1 MKKIVLAYSGGLDTS
16 VMIKWLKE
24 NYDTQ
29 IIALAVD
36 LGQEEDFK
44 SLHQKAISSGASK
57 IYIED
62 VKDEFIHQYIF
73 PALKANAVYE
83 GKYLLATALSRP
95 LIAKKLVET
104 AKKENASIVAH
115 GCTGKGNDQVRF
127 EITISALAPE
137 LEILAP
143 ARIWEFKSREEE
155 VEYAKKH
162 NIPIQGKQALQGIK
176 ENPYSIDKNLWGVS
190 IECGPLEDT
199 WVEPPEDA
207 YQITTSPQQAPK
219 EPTYLEIEFEE
230 GIPNKL
236 DNKKYAP
243 VELIQKLNTLGGRYG
258 VGRIDMVENRLVGLK
273 SREVYEAPA
282 ATILLEAHQAL
293 EALVLDRETAHFKE
307 IIALKYAEL
316 IYYGLWYSPLKDALD
331 GFVEKTQHKVTG
343 KVRVKLLS
351 GKAIVVGRE
360 SKYSQYR
367 YELATYGKEDTF
379 DHQAAAGFI
388 KIFGL
393 PYHGISKNVKT

>member
-1 MKKIVLAYSGGLDTS
+1 VKKIVLAYSGGLDTS
-16 VMIKWLKE
+16 VMITWLKE
-24 NYDTQ
+24 HYDAQ
-29 IIALAVD
+29 VIALAVD
-36 LGQEEDFK
+36 LGQEEDFER
-44 SLHQKAISSGASK
+44 LHAKAIASGASK
-57 IYIED
+57 VYIEN
-62 VKDEFIHQYIF
+62 VKDEFINHYIF

-83 GKYLLATALSRP
+83 GKYLLATSLSRP
-95 LIAKKLVET
+95 LIAKKLVEI
-104 AKKENASIVAH
+104 AKMENASTVAH

-127 EITISALAPE
+127 EVTISIFAPE

-162 NIPIQGKQALQGIK
+162 NIPVQVTK
-176 ENPYSIDKNLWGVS
+176 ESPYSIDKNLWGVS
-190 IECGPLEDT
+190 IECGPLEDP
-199 WVEPPEDA
+199 WVEPPEEA
-207 YQITTSPQQAPK
+207 FQITTSPQQSPK
-219 EPTYLEIEFEE
+219 EPTYLEIEFEK
-230 GIPNKL
+230 GIPCQL
-236 DNKKYAP
+236 DGIKYTP
-243 VELIQKLNTLGGRYG
+243 VELIQKLNDIGGRYG
-258 VGRIDMVENRLVGLK
+258 IGRIDMVENRLVGLK

-282 ATILLEAHQAL
+282 ATILFEAHKGL

-331 GFVEKTQHKVTG
+331 GFVEKTQAKVTG
-343 KVRVKLLS
+343 KVRIKLLP

-360 SKYSQYR
+360 SQFSQYS
-367 YELATYGKEDTF
+367 YKLATYGKEDIF

-393 PYHGISKNVKT
+393 PYKGIK

>member
-24 NYDTQ
+24 HYDAQ
-29 IIALAVD
+29 VIALAVD
-36 LGQEEDFK
+36 LGQEEDFER
-44 SLHQKAISSGASK
+44 LHSKAMSSGATK
-57 IYIED
+57 VYIED
-62 VKDEFIHQYIF
+62 VKDEFINQYIF

-83 GKYLLATALSRP
+83 GKYLLATSLSRP
-95 LIAKKLVET
+95 LIAKKLVEI
-104 AKKENASIVAH
+104 AKQEKASTIAH

-127 EITISALAPE
+127 EVTASILAPE
-137 LEILAP
+137 LKILAP

-162 NIPIQGKQALQGIK
+162 NIPVQVTK

-207 YQITTSPQQAPK
+207 YQITTQQAPE
-219 EPTYLEIEFEE
+219 EPAYLEIEFEK

-236 DNKKYAP
+236 DGTEYAP
-243 VELIQKLNTLGGRYG
+243 LKLIQKLNDIGGAYG
-258 VGRIDMVENRLVGLK
+258 IGRIDMVENRLVGLK

-282 ATILLEAHQAL
+282 ATILFETHKAL
-293 EALVLDRETAHFKE
+293 ESLVLDRETAHFKE

-316 IYYGLWYSPLKDALD
+316 IYYGLWFSPLKEALD
-331 GFVEKTQHKVTG
+331 GFVEKTQTNVTG
-343 KVRVKLLS
+343 SVRVKLLS
-351 GKAIVVGRE
+351 GKAVVVGRK
-360 SKYSQYR
+360 SKYSQYS
-367 YELATYGKEDTF
+367 YELATYGKEDVF
-379 DHQAAAGFI
+379 DHQSAEGFI
-388 KIFGL
+388 KIFAL
-393 PYHGISKNVKT
+393 PYKGINK